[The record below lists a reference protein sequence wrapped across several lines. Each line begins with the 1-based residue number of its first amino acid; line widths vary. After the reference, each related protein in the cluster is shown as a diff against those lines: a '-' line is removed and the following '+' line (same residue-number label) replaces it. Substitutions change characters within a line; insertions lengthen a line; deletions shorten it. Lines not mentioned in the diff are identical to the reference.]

1 MLCRSCHR
9 QLVRNAP
16 ICDRCGTTARG
27 ASPTFELI
35 LPDERRISLAGHL
48 DIGRAATCAIAL
60 DDPSVSRRHAML
72 VVEGPVATIE
82 DLGSSHG
89 TWVHGERITG
99 ALPLV
104 DGMRIRLG
112 DSELRVERQR
122 REGDAG
128 RTHVV
133 PIGATSLMPVVA
145 ASSHGL
151 RPRLRSGY
159 ALKRLDQS
167 EGSDR
172 YVLEDL
178 RGGSFS
184 RFGEAEAS
192 LLELLD
198 GRHGLS
204 ELVSEAERLQGPSGP
219 GLLARL
225 LADLGSRGM
234 LADVDAATGAT
245 SPARGWRRVFT
256 PRRIVFP
263 WAPALIDR
271 IYERGGFLLF
281 TRVAFVL
288 EALLGV
294 SGLAAFVYLVA
305 GRYGTPFV
313 VAHHV
318 GLGGAVFV
326 AGRFAAVSLHELAH
340 GLTMSS
346 FGRRVRSAGLK
357 VVGIFPYAYVDTSEA
372 WFEPRRRRIAISAAG
387 PASDALVAGA
397 ASLLALPLG
406 AGAVRDVLFQVAFGA
421 YVAGFMNL
429 NPFLDRDG
437 YHVLVDVLREP
448 QLRRR
453 SRARL
458 AGAISGRGGAPE
470 RRLVTAFAFSSFL
483 WLLVAGGMT
492 VAFASLYTDRLVA
505 LSGSRAIVWALVAAL
520 AAIGFLPAALAVFR
534 PLADRVGRSR

>member
-1 MLCRSCHR
+1 
-9 QLVRNAP
+9 V
-16 ICDRCGTTARG
+16 RG
-27 ASPTFELI
+27 ASPPLELV
-35 LPDERRISLAGHL
+35 LPDARRIALTGHL
-48 DIGRAATCAIAL
+48 DAGRGQTCAILL
-60 DDPSVSRRHAML
+60 DDPSVSRRHAMF
-72 VVEGPVATIE
+72 VVDGAVATIE

-89 TWVHGERITG
+89 TWIDGVRATG

-122 REGDAG
+122 PTSEAG
-128 RTHVV
+128 RTQVV
-133 PIGATSLMPVVA
+133 PIGATALMPVVA
-145 ASSHGL
+145 ATAHGL

-159 ALKRLDQS
+159 ALKRLE
-167 EGSDR
+167 EGEGAER
-172 YVLEDL
+172 FVLQDL
-178 RGGSFS
+178 RGGGFA
-184 RFGEAEAS
+184 RLDEDEAT

-198 GRHGLS
+198 GHHGLS
-204 ELVSEAERLQGPSGP
+204 DLVSEAERLHGPAGP

-225 LADLGSRGM
+225 LADLGARGM
-234 LADVDAATGAT
+234 LADVDAATGETVA
-245 SPARGWRRVFT
+245 ARGWRRLFT
-256 PRRIVFP
+256 PRRIELG
-263 WAPALIDR
+263 WAPDLIDR
-271 IYERGGFLLF
+271 IYARGGWLLF
-281 TRVAFVL
+281 TRPAFALETTIGVA
-288 EALLGV
+288 
-294 SGLAAFVYLVA
+294 GLATFVYLVA

-313 VAHHV
+313 VARHV

-346 FGRRVRSAGLK
+346 FGRRVRSAGIK

-387 PASDALVAGA
+387 PVSDALVAGTV
-397 ASLLALPLG
+397 SLIALPLAPG
-406 AGAVRDVLFQVAFGA
+406 ALRDVLFQIAFGA

-437 YHVLVDVLREP
+437 YHMIVDLLREP

-470 RRLVTAFAFSSFL
+470 RRLVTAFAFSSLL
-483 WLLVAGGMT
+483 WLVAAGGLT
-492 VAFASLYTDRLVA
+492 ASLASLYTDRLVA
-505 LSGSRAIVWALVAAL
+505 LSGSRELVWALVGAL
-520 AAIGFLPAALAVFR
+520 AAVAFLPAALAVIR
-534 PLADRVGRSR
+534 PLLDRFGTAE